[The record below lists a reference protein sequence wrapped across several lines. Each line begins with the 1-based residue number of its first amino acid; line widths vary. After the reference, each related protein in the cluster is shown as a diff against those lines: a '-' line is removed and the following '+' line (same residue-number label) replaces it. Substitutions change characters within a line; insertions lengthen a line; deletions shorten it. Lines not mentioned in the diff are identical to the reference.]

1 MQKAKTFQNLLV
13 WQKAH
18 EFVLSIYKLT
28 HNFPSEEKFGLTS
41 QMRRASISIA
51 ANIVEGFPKRGIKD
65 KLRFYNISQGSLEE
79 CRYFLILTK
88 DLDYSK
94 DISFHDNLLSEVS
107 YLLNSYC
114 KVIRKQLNN

>member
-1 MQKAKTFQNLLV
+1 MEKAKTFQNLLV

-28 HNFPSEEKFGLTS
+28 HNFPPEEKFGLTS

-65 KLRFYNISQGSLEE
+65 KLRK
-79 CRYFLILTK
+79 TM
-88 DLDYSK
+88 
-94 DISFHDNLLSEVS
+94 H
-107 YLLNSYC
+107 
-114 KVIRKQLNN
+114 

>member
-1 MQKAKTFQNLLV
+1 MEKAKTFQDLLV

-18 EFVLSIYKLT
+18 EFVLTIYKLT
-28 HNFPSEEKFGLTS
+28 STFPPEEKFGLTS

-65 KLRFYNISQGSLEE
+65 KLRFFNISQGSLEE

-88 DLDYSK
+88 DLNYSK
-94 DISFHDNLLSEVS
+94 NISIHDNLLSEVS

-114 KVIRKQLNN
+114 NTIRKQLEK